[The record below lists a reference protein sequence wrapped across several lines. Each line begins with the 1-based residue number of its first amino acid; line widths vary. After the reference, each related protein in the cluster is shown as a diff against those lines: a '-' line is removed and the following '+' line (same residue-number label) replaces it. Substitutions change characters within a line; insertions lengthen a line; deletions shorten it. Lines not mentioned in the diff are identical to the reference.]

1 MGLEISTRRR
11 DDVTIVDLRGN
22 LLGTEGERL
31 RDFLRNLIDTP
42 SCKLLLRLT
51 DLRQIDSYG
60 ISVIV
65 QVHLSLRRRGNEM
78 KLLAPQGQ
86 TLNALMVLHLL
97 DLIPTYDT
105 ETQALASFNPDR
117 DRAGTAKQ

>member
-1 MGLEISTRRR
+1 MGLEISTRQRE
-11 DDVTIVDLRGN
+11 DVTIVDLRGN

-42 SCKLLLRLT
+42 ISRLLLNLT
-51 DLRQIDSYG
+51 NVRQIDSYG
-60 ISVIV
+60 ISVVV
-65 QVHLSLRRRGNEM
+65 QVHLSLKRRSREM

-97 DLIPTYDT
+97 DLIPTYDN
-105 ETQALASFNPDR
+105 ETQALSSFAG
-117 DRAGTAKQ
+117 AGTVSKQ

>member
-1 MGLEISTRRR
+1 MGLEISTRQL
-11 DDVTIVDLRGN
+11 DDLTIVDLRGN

-42 SCKLLLRLT
+42 ISRLLLNLT
-51 DLRQIDSYG
+51 NVRQIDSYG
-60 ISVIV
+60 ISVVV
-65 QVHLSLRRRGNEM
+65 QLHLSLRRRSGEM

-97 DLIPTYDT
+97 DLIPTYDN
-105 ETQALASFNPDR
+105 ESHALASFAPA
-117 DRAGTAKQ
+117 RAGTASKQ